1 MIKIIE
7 LIDALDSKE
16 KRQIRLE
23 LQQNEKERL
32 YNLFI
37 FLVKKGSNRR
47 FAKAEVFEKVFGKA
61 FTERGDVLLRNEIRL
76 LSNWIKEYLRLTLI
90 TEKAKKD
97 KLEGIELLLQ
107 YYLDNNKLS
116 LFEKEW
122 RKYKRQCL
130 EQHNY
135 TLMAKI
141 YGIYTRYLEEKKEV
155 KLWVYQEIAALSH
168 DQIQQLS
175 TAFKEQVRYTEIQK
189 IKANKVIQA
198 FLRTYPMPELQE
210 RLELK
215 AEKQEAVVHY
225 HYLRARSYLESG
237 QKKIQTLKEAEKIY
251 YEIRDYRPQ
260 QYADLGLIYGSIG
273 LEYFLQGDYQAAY
286 AAYVKTLDFLKATN
300 QAFNANLY
308 YNYVSILLKLDRYQ
322 ELIDT
327 VLAHQEGIQKSKRLK
342 YRFEYMLVM
351 SYLFKGEVDNA
362 FQLVHREINKRPESE
377 YYNFRYVYGICF
389 YLMGDVDSFE
399 REIINIKQKVDYQPP
414 IEKEFAFLADIF
426 HLFIKWRFYTPERN
440 EQEKLLNRLE
450 KKIKEAGAQVRLFK
464 DILIAKWLIREM
476 NSLQKKT
483 TF

>member
-7 LIDALDSKE
+7 LIDVLNSKE

-23 LQQNEKERL
+23 LQQNGKERL
-32 YNLFI
+32 YNLFT

-107 YYLDNNKLS
+107 YYLDNNQLS

-130 EQHNY
+130 EQRNY
-135 TLMAKI
+135 ALMAKLYDI
-141 YGIYTRYLEEKKEV
+141 YATYLEEKKEV
-155 KLWVYQEIAALSH
+155 KLWVYREIASLTSER
-168 DQIQQLS
+168 IQQLS
-175 TAFKEQVRYTEIQK
+175 TAFKEKLRLTEMR
-189 IKANKVIQA
+189 KVKSHKFIQA
-198 FLRTYPMPELQE
+198 FVNTHEMPPLQSN
-210 RLELK
+210 LELK
-215 AEKQEAVVHY
+215 ADEEEKVVHY
-225 HYLRARSYLESG
+225 HYLRARSYLESK
-237 QKKIQTLKEAEKIY
+237 QAKIRTLEEMEKVY

-260 QYADLGLIYGSIG
+260 QYADLSLIYGSIG

-286 AAYVKTLDFLKATN
+286 AAYVKTLDFLKTTN
-300 QAFNANLY
+300 QPFNPNLY
-308 YNYVSILLKLDRYQ
+308 YNYVSILLKLDLYQ

-327 VLAHQEGIQKSKRLK
+327 VLAHQEGIQKSERLK

-351 SYLFKGEVDNA
+351 SYLFKGEVNNA
-362 FQLVHREINKRPESE
+362 FQLVHQEINKRPESE

-389 YLMGDVDSFE
+389 YLMDDVDAFE

-414 IEKEFAFLADIF
+414 IEKEFALLADIF

-450 KKIKEAGAQVRLFK
+450 KKIEAAGAQVRLFK
-464 DILIAKWLIREM
+464 DILIAKWLIREI